1 MATSTAAPNTAK
13 PLIVLT
19 AGGTGGHV
27 FPAESLAAELQARGY
42 RLAFITDARGKGYSG
57 VLGSLDTHHV
67 TAAQMLGRG
76 LLGKI
81 AGALRL
87 LRGTFEARAIL
98 RRLSPAVVVG
108 FGGYASVPAVAAAG
122 QLGIPTLLHE
132 QNAVLGRANRL
143 FSAKATRIATSFD
156 QVRFLPAATTDA
168 PQQVIKT
175 GMPVRAAIR
184 AAAETPY
191 PSLGG
196 DAPLEV
202 LILGGSQGAR
212 VLSDVLPAAFKA
224 LPAALQARL
233 RISQQAR
240 PEDLERVRASYAD
253 SGLSVDVQ
261 SFFEDVPARLA
272 RAALVIGRAGSSTVA
287 ECAVIGRPA
296 LFVPLPSAADDHQT
310 ANAQAMEASGGA
322 WMIPQSRFSAETVA
336 DQLAGLLSQPATLE
350 AAAAA
355 AKAFALPDAASRL
368 ADAVETLLRQETRP

>member
-1 MATSTAAPNTAK
+1 MTDPQKPS

-57 VLGSLDTHHV
+57 VLGSLDTHGV

-76 LLGKI
+76 FLGKVF
-81 AGALRL
+81 GALRL
-87 LRGTFEARAIL
+87 LKGTMEARGIL
-98 RRLSPAVVVG
+98 RSLRPAVVVG
-108 FGGYASVPAVAAAG
+108 FGGYASVPAIAAAG

-143 FSAKATRIATSFD
+143 FAAKATRIATSFD
-156 QVRFLPAATTDA
+156 HVRFLPSPTTDA
-168 PQQVIKT
+168 PQQVVKT

-184 AAAETPY
+184 TAASTPY
-191 PSLGG
+191 PDLTTPQ
-196 DAPLEV
+196 PLHILV
-202 LILGGSQGAR
+202 LGGSQGAR
-212 VLSDVLPAAFKA
+212 VLSDILPAAFKA
-224 LPAALQARL
+224 LPAELKARL

-240 PEDLERVRASYAD
+240 PEDCERVQASYAD
-253 SGLSVDVQ
+253 SGLTVEVKA
-261 SFFEDVPARLA
+261 FFDDVPERLA
-272 RAALVIGRAGSSTVA
+272 RAALVIGRSGSSTVA

-322 WMIPQSRFSAETVA
+322 WLVPQSDFTPQAVA
-336 DQLAGLLSQPATLE
+336 DKLAELLLAPASLM

-355 AKAFALPDAASRL
+355 AKDFALPDAASRL
-368 ADAVETLLRQETRP
+368 ADAVETLLRQETFS